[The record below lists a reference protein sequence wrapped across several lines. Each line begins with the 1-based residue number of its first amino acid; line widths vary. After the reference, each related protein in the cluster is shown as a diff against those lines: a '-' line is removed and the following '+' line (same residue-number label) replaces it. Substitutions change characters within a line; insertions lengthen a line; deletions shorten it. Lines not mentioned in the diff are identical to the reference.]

1 MFLAR
6 LESKNMIGGQGMK
19 TAHGKQ
25 PSDEIKLHWLLL
37 GELLTWIGASFIWP
51 LTSVYLNKR
60 LHVSLAMIGVVLLF
74 NCLANMLGSFIAGWA
89 YDHLDPYYLII
100 AGAGLDAV
108 VLFLMAAFHGWP
120 IYWVWMTLTGLL
132 GGWNGALINSI
143 ATSIKSKPGR
153 YVFQVIYFAQNLGVV
168 LGTLIVGY
176 LYDYSVTLLFVIAAS
191 LFAIV
196 CVNAIINYRPI
207 IKFHQERMAN
217 KANQIKEKLVPMP
230 KPNLILTIGFYTTLA
245 VIWLM
250 YMNWESNLSV
260 YMVSLG
266 IPFHLYSLLWTLNA
280 GIIVIVQGI
289 LSRFPNI
296 FKTLFHQVAFGVTM
310 FAISFVTLIFAKD
323 YPHFVFSMVTL
334 TLGEATAMPAIP
346 AYVNDL
352 SPDTSKGKYQGLT
365 LSTSAIGRAFGPLF
379 GGLIIDQFG
388 YIDFFVVAAA
398 GIFLMI
404 AVLVPMHQR
413 LKKELQIFK

>member
-1 MFLAR
+1 
-6 LESKNMIGGQGMK
+6 MK

-25 PSDEIKLHWLLL
+25 PADEIKLHWLLL

-60 LHVSLAMIGVVLLF
+60 LHVSLAMIGVVLFF
-74 NCLANMLGSFIAGWA
+74 NCLANMLGSFVAGWA
-89 YDHLDPYYLII
+89 YDHLDPYYLLI
-100 AGAGLDAV
+100 AGGSLDAL

-153 YVFQVIYFAQNLGVV
+153 YVFNVIYFAQNLGVV
-168 LGTLIVGY
+168 LGTLTVGY
-176 LYDYSVTLLFVIAAS
+176 LYDYSVTLLFIIAAC
-191 LFAIV
+191 LFVAV
-196 CVNAIINYRPI
+196 SVNTIFNYRPI
-207 IKFHQERMAN
+207 IQFHKERMAN
-217 KANQIKEKLVPMP
+217 KDKQVKQKIQPMP
-230 KPNLILTIGFYTTLA
+230 KANWILTIGFYTTLA

-266 IPFHLYSLLWTLNA
+266 IPFHLYSLLWTINA
-280 GIIVIVQGI
+280 GIIVCVQAL
-289 LSRFPNI
+289 LSKFPNI
-296 FKTLFHQVAFGVTM
+296 FKNIFHQMIFGVTM

-323 YPHFVFSMVTL
+323 YAHFVFSMVTL
-334 TLGEATAMPAIP
+334 TIGESTAMPAIP

-352 SPDTSKGKYQGLT
+352 SPMSSKGKYQGLT
-365 LSTSAIGRAFGPLF
+365 LSTSAIGRALGPLF
-379 GGLIIDQFG
+379 GGLVIDRFG
-388 YIDFFVVAAA
+388 YIDFFIVAAI

-404 AVLVPMHQR
+404 VVLVPMHAK
-413 LKKELQIFK
+413 LKQQLELFK

>member
-1 MFLAR
+1 
-6 LESKNMIGGQGMK
+6 MK
-19 TAHGKQ
+19 TEYGKQ
-25 PSDEIKLHWLLL
+25 PLDEVKLHWLLL

-74 NCLANMLGSFIAGWA
+74 NCLANMLGSFLAGWA
-89 YDHLDPYYLII
+89 YDRMNPYYLII
-100 AGAGLDAV
+100 WGAGLDAV

-120 IYWVWMTLTGLL
+120 IYWFWMTLTGFL

-143 ATSIKSKPGR
+143 ATSIKSRPSR
-153 YVFQVIYFAQNLGVV
+153 FVFQLIYFSQNLGVV

-176 LYDYSVTLLFVIAAS
+176 LYDYSITLLFIIAGA

-196 CVNAIINYRPI
+196 CLNALINYRPI
-207 IKFHQERMAN
+207 IQFHRERMA
-217 KANQIKEKLVPMP
+217 KKGQTEKEVMQPMP
-230 KPNLILTIGFYTTLA
+230 KPNMILTIGFYTTLA

-266 IPFHLYSLLWTLNA
+266 IPFHLYSLLWTINA
-280 GIIVIVQGI
+280 GIIVTVQLI
-289 LSRFPNI
+289 LSRFPMI
-296 FKTLFHQVAFGVTM
+296 FKTLFHQIMFGITM
-310 FAISFVTLIFAKD
+310 FALSFVTLIFAKD

-334 TLGEATAMPAIP
+334 TLGESTAMPAIP
-346 AYVNDL
+346 AYVNEL
-352 SPDTSKGKYQGLT
+352 SPASSKGKYQGLT
-365 LSTSAIGRAFGPLF
+365 LSTAAIGRALGPLF

-388 YIDFFVVAAA
+388 YIQFFIVAAI
-398 GIFLMI
+398 GIFLMVV
-404 AVLVPMHQR
+404 VLVPMHQR
-413 LKKELQIFK
+413 LKKELELFK